1 MKSIDMKKVLPFL
14 DEIPELEKRVFTLQ
28 LLDDLDITSLTPN
41 ELNCFVGVFHDTV
54 SLLKQ
59 SVSDL
64 YTLSNILTGSS
75 DEVGTS
81 EEVE

>member
-1 MKSIDMKKVLPFL
+1 MKSIDMNQVIPFL
-14 DEIPELEKRVFTLQ
+14 DEIPELEKRVFILE
-28 LLDDLDITSLTPN
+28 LLDGLDYSSLSQN
-41 ELNCFVGVFHDTV
+41 ELSCFFDVFHDTV